1 MFILSNRYLR
11 QIKLCLG
18 YFLKLKYF
26 FKNGTF
32 FVTCDKNRDKE
43 NDTINTT
50 REEVIVRQLNI
61 YY

>member
-1 MFILSNRYLR
+1 MFILSNRLNSAWD
-11 QIKLCLG
+11 I
-18 YFLKLKYF
+18 FLKLKYF

>member
-1 MFILSNRYLR
+1 MAL
-11 QIKLCLG
+11 
-18 YFLKLKYF
+18 
-26 FKNGTF
+26 F

>member
-18 YFLKLKYF
+18 YF
-26 FKNGTF
+26 FKIKIFLQNGTF